1 MPLYKRRVLP
11 ALGDLKMFL
20 GTQVALDR
28 ELLRGWAVADGTAGT
43 VNLIDR
49 FPKFGA
55 VAEKGSQGGVKTVT
69 PAGSIGVD
77 GHTLS
82 QSQMPNHN
90 HGYYANTELGNGDG
104 RTRRGGGTGG
114 AGIDYNQEAGGSAP
128 HNHSA
133 TFSGASQDNEPQHTI
148 CVPLQY
154 VGFAA

>member
-1 MPLYKRRVLP
+1 MPIYKRRERPEV
-11 ALGDLKMFL
+11 GDLKLYM
-20 GTQVALDR
+20 GDQGGLDR
-28 ELLRGWAVADGTAGT
+28 HLLRGWAVADGTNGT
-43 VNLIDR
+43 YSLIDR

-55 VAEKGSQGGVKTVT
+55 VEDKGSQGGAKAVT

-82 QSQMPNHN
+82 ESQMPSHK
-90 HGYYANTELGNGDG
+90 HGYYANRDVGNGYN
-104 RTRRGGGTGG
+104 RTRRGRGAIG
-114 AGIDYNQEAGGSAP
+114 AGIDYNQATGGSAP

-133 TFSGASQDNEPQHTI
+133 TFTGNSQNNEPQHTV